1 MKLIFSIHYN
11 TAWGE
16 SLHIR
21 MEYRSQDGT
30 VKSHDYTML
39 TEDGN
44 LWTLETA
51 ALESRQHAYHFF
63 LSLPL
68 GYGVRQLAPTLSDEV
83 LCIAVNVIANST
95 NNAKIFFIVV
105 CFLVSYFVQ

>member
-63 LSLPL
+63 LSLPSL
-68 GYGVRQLAPTLSDEV
+68 MTTY
-83 LCIAVNVIANST
+83 
-95 NNAKIFFIVV
+95 
-105 CFLVSYFVQ
+105 LVTECDSWPLR